1 MNLHFDSVAIVIDED
16 DDWVEA
22 VPDGGAHFL
31 GRHLEAPVSD
41 ESQDPPLLLIQSSR
55 HAKNSAN
62 APPNRPVL
70 HLHFPPKTKH
80 TERKRKESE

>member
-1 MNLHFDSVAIVIDED
+1 MRSLTIVNLHFDSVAIVIDED

-41 ESQDPPLLLIQSSR
+41 ESQDPPLLLIQR
-55 HAKNSAN
+55 NN
-62 APPNRPVL
+62 N
-70 HLHFPPKTKH
+70 
-80 TERKRKESE
+80 